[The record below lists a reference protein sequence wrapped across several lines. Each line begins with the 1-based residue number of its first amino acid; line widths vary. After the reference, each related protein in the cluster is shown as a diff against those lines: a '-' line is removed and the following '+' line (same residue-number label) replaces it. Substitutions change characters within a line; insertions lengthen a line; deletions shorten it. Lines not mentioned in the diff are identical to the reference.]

1 MLADFTH
8 ESRHTLHMHRRISLG
23 FVTVALLAGTLAG
36 CGGQESSAP
45 IDLKGIWAGTYR
57 FPSVSNAIE
66 ESPLTIEITR
76 QEGAL
81 LWGIERWTNKGEK
94 LQAAMVG
101 SFSPDGSQISL
112 AEVGGFFN
120 GFVKD
125 NSMSLQFIRTDDPP
139 TAFYVTVV
147 RQ

>member
-1 MLADFTH
+1 
-8 ESRHTLHMHRRISLG
+8 MHRRISYG
-23 FVTVALLAGTLAG
+23 MVTVALLGATLAG
-36 CGGQESSAP
+36 CGNQESSAP
-45 IDLKGIWAGTYR
+45 MDIKGVWSGTYR
-57 FPSVSNAIE
+57 FPSVSNSIE

-76 QEGAL
+76 QEGSL
-81 LWGIERWTNKGEK
+81 LWGIERWTNKGDK

-112 AEVGGFFN
+112 AEVGGSFN

-125 NSMSLQFIRTDDPP
+125 NSMSLQFVRTDDPP

>member
-8 ESRHTLHMHRRISLG
+8 QPWHTCDMHRKISLG
-23 FVTVALLAGTLAG
+23 LAATALLAGTLAG
-36 CGGQESSAP
+36 CGGQESSTP
-45 IDLKGIWAGTYR
+45 TDLKGIWAGSYR

-81 LWGIERWTNKGEK
+81 LWGIERWTNQGKK
-94 LQAAMVG
+94 WQAALVG
-101 SFSPDGSQISL
+101 SFSPDGGQISL

-125 NSMSLQFIRTDDPP
+125 NSMSLQFVRTDDPP